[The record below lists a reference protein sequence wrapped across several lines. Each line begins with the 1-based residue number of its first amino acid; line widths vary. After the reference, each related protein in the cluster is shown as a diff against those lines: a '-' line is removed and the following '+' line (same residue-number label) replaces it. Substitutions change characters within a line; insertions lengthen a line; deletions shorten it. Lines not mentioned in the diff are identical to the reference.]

1 MKIEVCSTIDEIPA
15 DQWDRL
21 VRDNNPFLR
30 HAFLTALEHND
41 CVSQTFGWQ
50 PMHLAAWEGERLV
63 AAMPLY
69 LKENSYGEFVFD
81 HAWAKAYQHNGLA
94 YYPKLVSSIPYVP
107 ATGQRML
114 LAEDLPAAALAQ
126 TLYERA
132 VKLAA
137 EVGASSIHWLFI
149 DEEESLRHRSQ
160 GLMIRNDVQFHW
172 RNRGYTDFDAFLA
185 ELNAKRRKNIRR
197 ERRRVAESGLRLQ
210 LYHGDEVDD
219 KTWEL
224 FARMYEMTF
233 EQRYSLP
240 TLNSSFFKETAK
252 NMGREVILVLAYEV
266 EEIVAGAWMLRSDDT
281 LYGRHWGCL
290 KEYDSLHFETCF
302 YQGIEYCIANG
313 LQRFEPGAQG
323 EHKIW
328 RGFLPTRTYSSHWIS
343 HPEFS
348 DAIADFLR
356 REQPVIENYKSQLE
370 AGSPYKKE

>member
-185 ELNAKRRKNIRR
+185 ELNAKRRK
-197 ERRRVAESGLRLQ
+197 
-210 LYHGDEVDD
+210 
-219 KTWEL
+219 K
-224 FARMYEMTF
+224 
-233 EQRYSLP
+233 
-240 TLNSSFFKETAK
+240 
-252 NMGREVILVLAYEV
+252 
-266 EEIVAGAWMLRSDDT
+266 
-281 LYGRHWGCL
+281 
-290 KEYDSLHFETCF
+290 
-302 YQGIEYCIANG
+302 
-313 LQRFEPGAQG
+313 
-323 EHKIW
+323 
-328 RGFLPTRTYSSHWIS
+328 
-343 HPEFS
+343 HP
-348 DAIADFLR
+348 
-356 REQPVIENYKSQLE
+356 P
-370 AGSPYKKE
+370 